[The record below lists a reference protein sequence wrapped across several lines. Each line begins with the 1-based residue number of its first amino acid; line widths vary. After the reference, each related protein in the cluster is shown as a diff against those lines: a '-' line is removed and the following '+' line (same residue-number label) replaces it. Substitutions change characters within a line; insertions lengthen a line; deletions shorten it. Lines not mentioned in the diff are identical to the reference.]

1 MQKSSIESLDL
12 FSQFHE
18 WIIRSSLL
26 TLVDLISGFLN
37 PTAFLNKSMQEL
49 VAVKSHIYGE
59 GESDQKMFKNLS
71 MDKCKNI
78 EI

>member
-1 MQKSSIESLDL
+1 MQKSSTESLDL

-49 VAVKSHIYGE
+49 VEHGE